1 MPDEPWTIGRL
12 LTWTIDYLGRHNVDN
27 PRLDA
32 EVLLATARG
41 CRRIDLYAAYGEMA
55 DEQTRTAFREL
66 VRRRAAGMPVAY
78 LVGKRE
84 FYSLEFEVTPDVL
97 IPRPETEFVVVALLD
112 HLKKRYSEVVRGAPD
127 PAPDPTK
134 GLPAT
139 AEVRHSV
146 ELVAR
151 SGDRPQ
157 PSGDWPQTLGIAD
170 VGTGSGILAVCAAK
184 YAENS
189 HVTAIDISPAAL
201 AVARRN
207 AARHGVAEHITFV
220 ESDLFAGLPSDA
232 HFDYIVSNPPYV
244 STAEM
249 ANLAADVREHEPHV
263 ALHAGEG
270 GTDIIKTLVEQ
281 AAQRLKPGGALIM
294 EISSMIAA
302 EVEEIFRST
311 PDFELGPTIRDLA
324 GHPRVVQASVAGTE
338 RPATG

>member
-1 MPDEPWTIGRL
+1 MPTPDESWTIGRL
-12 LTWTIDYLGRHNVDN
+12 LTWTIDYLARHGVEN

-41 CRRIDLYAAYGEMA
+41 CRRIDLYAAYGELA

-97 IPRPETEFVVVALLD
+97 IPRPETELVVVALLD
-112 HLKKRYSEVVRGAPD
+112 HVKKLQAEVVRGSPD
-127 PAPDPTK
+127 PASDSTEGLRSPT
-134 GLPAT
+134 
-139 AEVRHSV
+139 EVRPAV
-146 ELVAR
+146 GPMAR

-157 PSGDWPQTLGIAD
+157 PSGDWPQTAPLHIAD

-184 YAENS
+184 YVANS
-189 HVTAIDISPAAL
+189 RVTAIDISPAAL

-207 AARHGVAEHITFV
+207 AERHGVAERITFV
-220 ESDLFAGLPSDA
+220 KSDLFANVPPDA
-232 HFDYIVSNPPYV
+232 RFDYIVSNPPYV

-249 ANLAADVREHEPHV
+249 ANLAADVREHEPHL

-270 GTDIIKTLVEQ
+270 GTEVIKPLVEQ
-281 AAQRLKPGGALIM
+281 AAQRLKLGGVVIM
-294 EISSMIAA
+294 EVSPMIAA
-302 EVEEIFRST
+302 EVEEIIRST
-311 PDFELGPTIRDLA
+311 PEFELGPTMRDLA
-324 GHPRVVQASVAGTE
+324 GHPRVVK
-338 RPATG
+338 ATYRLRE